1 MVITAMS
8 VLEDILVLFRIA
20 ENVES
25 VSIIGIV
32 S

>member
-20 ENVES
+20 GNVES